1 MGERR
6 NAASLFSHSLK
17 TPLSSVKVAA
27 QLLLKHL
34 GGRLGDKD
42 QQLLELILRNA
53 TILEVR
59 INKLIDLAGI
69 TDENLQMDLSLDD
82 LELIHSLKEGA
93 QPASAP
99 APQPPAPE
107 APVEARPER
116 VHDPSKIVIRADPEI
131 ADLIPKFLENRL
143 KDIIVIREALERE
156 DFETVRNLGH
166 MMKGA
171 GGGYGF
177 LGITEIGKG
186 LEEAAKAGNAQEI
199 GKSLEALC
207 AYMNSV
213 EVVYDEL

>member
-42 QQLLELILRNA
+42 QQLLELVLRNA

-69 TDENLQMDLSLDD
+69 TDETLQMDLSLDD
-82 LELIHSLKEGA
+82 LELIHSLKEGS
-93 QPASAP
+93 QPAP
-99 APQPPAPE
+99 APQPPAPV
-107 APVEARPER
+107 AARPEK
-116 VHDPSKIVIRADPEI
+116 VHDPSKIVVQADPEI

-143 KDIIVIREALERE
+143 KDIVVIQEALERG

-177 LGITEIGKG
+177 PGITEIGKA

-199 GKSLEALC
+199 GKGLEALA